1 MDTTVDGVEHMNIKP
16 DMDYWTVDMCTNIK
30 GRGIYRDKKKLK
42 FNYQRGYDPSE
53 FVHKIWKRYGISLG
67 NGQYVIDRTSEYF
80 WFTNYILLEDEDMFN
95 NLNLERLVSPC
106 WI

>member
-1 MDTTVDGVEHMNIKP
+1 MDTIQDGVGLMNINP

-53 FVHKIWKRYGISLG
+53 FVHNIWKRHGISLG

-80 WFTNYILLEDEDMFN
+80 WFTNYIQLENEWMFN
-95 NLNLERLVSPC
+95 NINLERLSPSC
-106 WI
+106 LH